1 MSSLDSYIRTAFNK
15 GYSRK
20 EIISLLSEK
29 GYSSKEINT
38 AFDNLKI
45 EPQIKTIQ
53 ESDINY
59 LESVRLLFVQPKQ
72 FFSSVRPQNIGKST
86 VFLLVTCLVVAIV
99 GSMIASA
106 IGGFFGGFGSG
117 RPYMIF
123 LWIIIAGIGFATTFA
138 YAGVVHL
145 IAKWVDGKGK
155 YTDTYNACAYSLL
168 PALILSIIPFVGW
181 LAFIYSIVLCIIGL
195 SIYHKFSTGK
205 AIIAVLAPLAIV
217 VIVFIFFIVYLIFA
231 LRAVF

>member
-1 MSSLDSYIRTAFNK
+1 MPSLDSYIRTAFNK
-15 GYSRK
+15 RYNRK

-29 GYSSKEINT
+29 GYSSKEINV
-38 AFDNLKI
+38 AFDKLNIKI
-45 EPQIKTIQ
+45 PANIAQ

-72 FFSSVRPQNIGKST
+72 FFSSVRPQNIGKPT
-86 VFLLVTCLVVAIV
+86 IFLLVTFLVTAIV

-106 IGGFFGGFGSG
+106 IGGFFGGLGSG
-117 RPYMIF
+117 RPYIIP
-123 LWIIIAGIGFATTFA
+123 LWLIMAGIGFATTFA
-138 YAGVVHL
+138 YAGIVYL

-195 SIYHKFSTGK
+195 SVYHKLSTGK
-205 AIIAVLAPLAIV
+205 AIIAVLAPLVIV
-217 VIVFIFFIVYLIFA
+217 FIVFIFFIIYLIFA